1 RERVGVS
8 SIRVILA
15 DDHALVRA
23 GIRSLLERLPDVKVV
38 GEIGNG
44 YDAVRLAGELRPD
57 VVLMDIGMPEL
68 NGLEALQRIK
78 REHREIQV
86 IVLSI
91 FSNEE
96 SVAHAL
102 RMGASGYLLKGSV
115 PSELEVA
122 LKAVMRGESYLSP
135 GVSTKVVQKYLE
147 RVGEGAGLS
156 DLLTAR
162 QREVLQLVGEG
173 KTTKEIARLLDLS
186 VKTVERHRADLMD
199 RLDAHDVAGLVRY
212 AVKMKIVNPDLD

>member
-1 RERVGVS
+1 MS